1 VRLTRRGRLAIT
13 STVVMLIAAVAMV
26 LASAA

>member
-13 STVVMLIAAVAMV
+13 SAIVMLIAALTIV